1 LPDGTHLH
9 THADRRAAKHRGAQ
23 AESFRYEANVLNQAG
38 DGKIDEDWVLLD
50 SQSTCDVFY
59 NPKCLSN
66 IRDNEAGSEMHIHC
80 NAGIVVV
87 RTIGDLA
94 GYGTVWFYPDG
105 IANILSLALVQK
117 QFRVT
122 FDSTTGNEFTV
133 HNRSMRK
140 FPMSTRGLY
149 YCNMGEQ

>member
-1 LPDGTHLH
+1 
-9 THADRRAAKHRGAQ
+9 
-23 AESFRYEANVLNQAG
+23 VLNQAG

-59 NPKCLSN
+59 NPKFLSN
-66 IRDNEAGSEMHIHC
+66 IRDTEDGSEMHIHC

-87 RTIGDLA
+87 KTIGDLA
-94 GYGTVWFYPDG
+94 GYGTVWFYPDR

-122 FDSTTGNEFTV
+122 FDSVTGNEFTV
-133 HNRSMRK
+133 HNPSMRK
-140 FPMSTRGLY
+140 FPM
-149 YCNMGEQ
+149 